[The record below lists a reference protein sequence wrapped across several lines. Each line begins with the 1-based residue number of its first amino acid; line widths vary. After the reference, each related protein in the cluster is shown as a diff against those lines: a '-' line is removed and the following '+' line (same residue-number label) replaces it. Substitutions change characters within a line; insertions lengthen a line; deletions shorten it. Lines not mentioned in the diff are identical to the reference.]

1 MDQTVLSISQNV
13 LEKLEKYKQEPCV
26 FFTKVNQIFLKG
38 QYGSTCIILDS
49 SFTKDAWNRNKRRA
63 LDGNL

>member
-49 SFTKDAWNRNKRRA
+49 SFTKDA
-63 LDGNL
+63 